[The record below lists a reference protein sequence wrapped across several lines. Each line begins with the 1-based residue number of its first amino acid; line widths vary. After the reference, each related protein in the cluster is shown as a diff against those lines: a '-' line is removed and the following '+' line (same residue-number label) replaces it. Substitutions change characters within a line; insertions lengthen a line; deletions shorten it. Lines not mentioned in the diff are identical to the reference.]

1 MRGQEIGLGIVPLTL
16 FPHFRHWLMVFAVVK
31 SFEALIGKDSKHVS
45 SSACYRFHV

>member
-1 MRGQEIGLGIVPLTL
+1 MGGQEIGLGIIPLTL
-16 FPHFRHWLMVFAVVK
+16 FPHFRHQWVVFPVVK